1 MLSEMATERQ
11 LVVAF
16 GNPLLDIIVN
26 DENGELVEK
35 YKLAKNVGQEIDTVK
50 CGLFEDVLKK

>member
-1 MLSEMATERQ
+1 MATERQ